1 MHGDFPVAFVY
12 TFDSQAAEFWQP
24 KLTVAG
30 YDSLFV
36 PRTSFLRPRAGPSAE
51 GVLLCWDRDQFS
63 LARSEEVHLND
74 QFQEVRVDSPIPREK
89 KKARAKGWGPIL
101 RHFSRKL
108 IISKCV
114 FFACSS
120 VRQPLCLLLSSPVS
134 ALVSLA
140 RWLVGGIDWP
150 LHQTYFF

>member
-1 MHGDFPVAFVY
+1 MHGDFPVAFAY

-63 LARSEEVHLND
+63 LARSEEVRLND
-74 QFQEVRVDSPIPREK
+74 QFQEVRVDSPTPRGKE
-89 KKARAKGWGPIL
+89 RERESRDSYPDISL
-101 RHFSRKL
+101 RSLSFQNVCSLRVPQYGSR
-108 IISKCV
+108 SV
-114 FFACSS
+114 SCS
-120 VRQPLCLLLSSPVS
+120 LLP
-134 ALVSLA
+134 
-140 RWLVGGIDWP
+140 
-150 LHQTYFF
+150 

>member
-1 MHGDFPVAFVY
+1 VTRLNPCTGDFPVAFAY

-74 QFQEVRVDSPIPREK
+74 QFQEVRVDSPITREK
-89 KKARAKGWGPIL
+89 KSESERLGIHTQTFPSEVYPFKMCVLCVFLSTAAAL
-101 RHFSRKL
+101 SLALFSR
-108 IISKCV
+108 
-114 FFACSS
+114 
-120 VRQPLCLLLSSPVS
+120 
-134 ALVSLA
+134 
-140 RWLVGGIDWP
+140 
-150 LHQTYFF
+150 